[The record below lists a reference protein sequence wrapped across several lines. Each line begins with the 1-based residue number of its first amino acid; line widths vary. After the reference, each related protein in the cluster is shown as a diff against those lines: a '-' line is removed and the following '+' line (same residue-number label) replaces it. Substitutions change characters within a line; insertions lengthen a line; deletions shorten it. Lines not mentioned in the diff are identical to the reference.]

1 MKNEFDITGKVIVI
15 TGGTGILGNAICR
28 HLAAA
33 GAKVA
38 ILGRDA
44 TKGKELENAIKAE
57 GNIALFLVSDV
68 LNLEILQKNHDEIK
82 AKFGPVDIL
91 INAAGGNMAGAN
103 ITPDQTFFDLD
114 LDQLRKVIDLNLY
127 GTVYPTRIFAKEM
140 VDRKE
145 GNIINF
151 TSATV
156 ARPMTRV
163 IGYSAAK
170 SAVHNFTK
178 WLAVEFS
185 QKYGDK
191 IRVNSI
197 CPGFFLTEQNR
208 TLLTNPDGS
217 LTPRGHKIIDSTP
230 FGRMGV
236 PEDLNGA
243 IHWLCSEASR
253 FVNGQNIIVDGGF
266 DAYSG
271 V

>member
-1 MKNEFDITGKVIVI
+1 MNNEFDISGKVIVV
-15 TGGTGILGNAICR
+15 TGGTGVLGSSICKY
-28 HLAAA
+28 LAGA

-44 TKGKELENAIKAE
+44 ARGKALEEEIVSTA
-57 GNIALFLVSDV
+57 GQALFLVSDV
-68 LNLEILQKNHDEIK
+68 LNIETLQQNHDQITARLGEID
-82 AKFGPVDIL
+82 VL
-91 INAAGGNMAGAN
+91 INAAGGNRAGAN
-103 ITPDQTFFDLD
+103 VQPDQTFFDLD
-114 LDQLRKVIDLNLY
+114 PEQLRQVIDLNLY
-127 GTVYPTRIFAKEM
+127 GTIYPTRVFAKGM
-140 VDRKE
+140 VERRR

-208 TLLTNPDGS
+208 SLLTNPDGS
-217 LTPRGHKIIDSTP
+217 LTPRGNKIITSTP
-230 FGRMGV
+230 FARMGSAG
-236 PEDLNGA
+236 ELNGT
-243 IHWLCSEASR
+243 ILWLCSDASA

>member
-1 MKNEFDITGKVIVI
+1 MKNEFDITGKVIVV
-15 TGGTGILGNAICR
+15 TGGTGVLGNAICR
-28 HLAAA
+28 YLAAE

-44 TKGKELENAIKAE
+44 AKGKALADAIKAE
-57 GNIALFLVSDV
+57 GHTALFLVSDV

-82 AKFGPVDIL
+82 ATFGPVDVL
-91 INAAGGNMAGAN
+91 INAAGGNRAGAN
-103 ITPDQTFFDLD
+103 VLPEQSFFDLD
-114 LDQLRKVIDLNLY
+114 PDQLRQVIDLNLY
-127 GTVYPTRIFAKEM
+127 GTIYPTRIFTKEM
-140 VDRKE
+140 VDRKQ

-163 IGYSAAK
+163 IGYSVAK
-170 SAVHNFTK
+170 SAIHNFTK

-208 TLLTNPDGS
+208 TLLTNEDGS
-217 LTPRGHKIIDSTP
+217 LTPRGHKIINSTP

-236 PEDLNGA
+236 ADELNGT
-243 IHWLCSEASR
+243 IQWLCSDASR

>member
-1 MKNEFDITGKVIVI
+1 MKNEFNITGKVIVI
-15 TGGTGILGNAICR
+15 TGGTGVLGSSICKY
-28 HLAAA
+28 LAAE
-33 GAKVA
+33 GAKIA

-44 TKGKELENAIKAE
+44 VKGKALENEIKAA
-57 GNIALFLVSDV
+57 GHQALFLVSDV
-68 LNLEILQKNHDEIK
+68 LNIDILEKNHEDIK
-82 AKFGPVDIL
+82 KAFGPVDVL
-91 INAAGGNMAGAN
+91 INAAGGNRAGAN
-103 ITPDQTFFDLD
+103 VLPDQSFFDLD
-114 LDQLRKVIDLNLY
+114 LDQLRQVIDVNLY
-127 GTVYPTRIFAKEM
+127 GTIYPTRVFTKEM
-140 VDRKE
+140 VARKT

-163 IGYSAAK
+163 IGYSVAK
-170 SAVHNFTK
+170 SAVYNFTK

-191 IRVNSI
+191 IRVNAI

-208 TLLTNPDGS
+208 TLLTNEDGS
-217 LTPRGHKIIDSTP
+217 LTPRGHKIIAATP

-236 PEDLNGA
+236 ADELTGA
-243 IHWLCSEASR
+243 IHWLCSDASR

>member
-1 MKNEFDITGKVIVI
+1 MKNEFNIAGKVIVI
-15 TGGTGILGNAICR
+15 TGGTGVLGSAVSK
-28 HLAAA
+28 HLASQ

-44 TKGKELENAIKAE
+44 VKGKALESEIKAE
-57 GNIALFLVSDV
+57 GNEALFLVSDV
-68 LNLEILQKNHDEIK
+68 LNIEILQQNHDEIK
-82 AKFGPVDIL
+82 AKFGPVDVL
-91 INAAGGNMAGAN
+91 INAAGGNRAGAN
-103 ITPDQTFFDLD
+103 VLPEQSFFDLD
-114 LDQLRKVIDLNLY
+114 LDQLRQVIDLNLY
-127 GTVYPTRIFAKEM
+127 GTIYPTRVFTKEM

-170 SAVHNFTK
+170 SAIQNFTK
-178 WLAVEFS
+178 WLAVEYS

-208 TLLTNPDGS
+208 TLLTNEDGS
-217 LTPRGHKIIDSTP
+217 LTPRGHKIINSTP

-236 PEDLNGA
+236 ADELNGT
-243 IHWLCSEASR
+243 IQWLCSDASR